1 MRHPRW
7 LLIAALAALLTGL
20 LVMAPVTVGAAC
32 GVNHTV
38 LAGQN
43 LFRISLRYGVSM
55 QAIAAANNIADIRR
69 IYTGQVL
76 VIPCAT
82 GTTGSTAGTGT
93 GITAPATTTTTTTT
107 TSTTTVGGANLTAVD
122 CAGFRASSPLDGFP
136 DGDVTFRWDAPRSA
150 VEQYKVFILND
161 RGALVRAYDSVG
173 PLLSLTGNTSLTSIG
188 KGNRFSWYVTALV
201 GGSEV
206 CRSAI
211 ATLNRVWID
220 GAGLSS

>member
-1 MRHPRW
+1 VFRRNCWRVNCWWLEYVLGYDDHHDDNDHDNHYFNNGRRRW
-7 LLIAALAALLTGL
+7 SGSGGLHRLT
-20 LVMAPVTVGAAC
+20 
-32 GVNHTV
+32 
-38 LAGQN
+38 
-43 LFRISLRYGVSM
+43 
-55 QAIAAANNIADIRR
+55 
-69 IYTGQVL
+69 
-76 VIPCAT
+76 
-82 GTTGSTAGTGT
+82 
-93 GITAPATTTTTTTT
+93 
-107 TSTTTVGGANLTAVD
+107 
-122 CAGFRASSPLDGFP
+122 GFRASSPLDGFP

-206 CRSAI
+206 CRSSI